1 MGKMIPLA
9 KQSKA
14 SKRKYHLARR
24 GSWNG
29 LSPVTRVAKSRK
41 VYDRNRQKQAL
52 RECGDESREGS
63 SMIEINGAY
72 ASAIVYTDEI
82 EASAAGQIQALCDQP
97 FAAGSK
103 IRIMP
108 DVHTGK
114 GCTIGTTMA
123 VGEYVVPN
131 LVGVD
136 IGCGMDVVRLK
147 EKRVNLPALD
157 AFISKNVPHG
167 RDVREKPHRNSGR
180 IDVTELECFGS
191 IDARRA
197 AESVGTLGGGNH
209 FIEVDRDEEGN
220 LYLVIHTGSR
230 NLGLQV
236 AEYYQKAYESVG
248 GRAQTEIPFE
258 LAYLTGEDR
267 DRYLH
272 DMAIMQRYAALNR
285 QTIRDCILDGLKL
298 HEADFFT
305 TVHNY
310 IDLEHGILRKGSVS
324 ARAGERLL
332 IPLNMRDGALI
343 CVGRGNDEWNQSA
356 PHGAGR
362 LFSRSQAESS
372 FTLSA
377 FKKSMEGIYTST
389 VNQDTLDE
397 WAYKDPQTII
407 SAIGDTVHIEK
418 QIRPIYNFKSSD
430 RFTSKKKK

>member
-1 MGKMIPLA
+1 MM
-9 KQSKA
+9 
-14 SKRKYHLARR
+14 
-24 GSWNG
+24 
-29 LSPVTRVAKSRK
+29 
-41 VYDRNRQKQAL
+41 
-52 RECGDESREGS
+52 
-63 SMIEINGAY
+63 EINGAF
-72 ASAIVYTDEI
+72 ANAIVYTDEI
-82 EASAAGQIQALCDQP
+82 ESSAIGQIQALCDQP

-114 GCTIGTTMA
+114 GCTIGTTMT

-136 IGCGMDVVRLK
+136 IGCGMDVVLLK
-147 EKRVNLPALD
+147 EKRINLPTLD
-157 AFISKNVPHG
+157 SFISRNIPHG
-167 RDVREKPHRNSGR
+167 RDVREKPHRNSER
-180 IDVTELECFGS
+180 IDLSGLECFGS
-191 IDARRA
+191 IDTRRA
-197 AESVGTLGGGNH
+197 LESIGTLGGGNH
-209 FIEVDRDEEGN
+209 FIEVDRDEEDN

-236 AEYYQKAYESVG
+236 AEYYQKLAYESVG
-248 GRAQTEIPFE
+248 GRSQTEIPFE
-258 LAYLTGEDR
+258 LAYLSGKDR
-267 DRYLH
+267 DMYLH

-285 QTIRDCILDGLKL
+285 QTIRDCILDAMKL
-298 HEADFFT
+298 HEEDFFT

-310 IDLEHGILRKGSVS
+310 IDLEHGILRKGAVS

-343 CVGRGNDEWNQSA
+343 CAGLGNDDWNQSA

-377 FKKSMEGIYTST
+377 FKQSMAGIYSST
-389 VNQDTLDE
+389 VSQDTLDE
-397 WAYKDPQTII
+397 CPMAYKDPQTII
-407 SAIGDTVHIEK
+407 SAIGDTVRIEK

-430 RFTSKKKK
+430 RFMSKKKK

>member
-1 MGKMIPLA
+1 M
-9 KQSKA
+9 
-14 SKRKYHLARR
+14 
-24 GSWNG
+24 
-29 LSPVTRVAKSRK
+29 
-41 VYDRNRQKQAL
+41 
-52 RECGDESREGS
+52 
-63 SMIEINGAY
+63 EINGVY
-72 ASAIVYTDEI
+72 ANAIIYTDEI
-82 EASAAGQIQALCDQP
+82 EASAIGQIQALCDQP

-114 GCTIGTTMA
+114 GCTIGTTMS

-136 IGCGMDVVRLK
+136 IGCGMDVVLLRERRL
-147 EKRVNLPALD
+147 NLPALD
-157 AFISKNVPHG
+157 SFISKNIPHG
-167 RDVREKPHRNSGR
+167 RDVREKPHRNSSR
-180 IDVTELECFGS
+180 IDLSELNCFGE
-191 IDARRA
+191 IDTRRA
-197 AESVGTLGGGNH
+197 MESIGTLGGGNH
-209 FIEVDRDEEGN
+209 FIKVDRDEEDK

-236 AEYYQKAYESVG
+236 AEYYQKLAYERVG
-248 GRAQTEIPFE
+248 GRSQTEIPFE
-258 LAYLTGEDR
+258 LAYLSGEDR

-298 HEADFFT
+298 HEAEFFT

-310 IDLEHGILRKGSVS
+310 IDLEHGILRKGAVS

-343 CVGRGNDEWNQSA
+343 CVGLGNDDWNQSA

-377 FKKSMEGIYTST
+377 FRQSMEGIYSST
-389 VNQDTLDE
+389 VSRDTLDE
-397 WAYKDPQTII
+397 CPMAYKDPQTII
-407 SAIGDTVHIEK
+407 SAIGDTVRIEK
-418 QIRPIYNFKSSD
+418 QLRPIYNFKSSD
-430 RFTSKKKK
+430 RFTGNKK

>member
-1 MGKMIPLA
+1 
-9 KQSKA
+9 
-14 SKRKYHLARR
+14 
-24 GSWNG
+24 
-29 LSPVTRVAKSRK
+29 
-41 VYDRNRQKQAL
+41 
-52 RECGDESREGS
+52 
-63 SMIEINGAY
+63 MIEINGVY
-72 ASAIVYTDEI
+72 ANAIIYTDEI

-114 GCTIGTTMA
+114 GCTIGTTMT
-123 VGEYVVPN
+123 VGDYVVPN

-136 IGCGMDVVRLK
+136 IGCGMDVVLLK

-157 AFISKNVPHG
+157 AFISKNIPHG
-167 RDVREKPHRNSGR
+167 RDVREKAHRNSGQ
-180 IDVTELECFGS
+180 INISELECFPY
-191 IDARRA
+191 IDTRRA
-197 AESVGTLGGGNH
+197 AESIGTLGGGNH
-209 FIEVDRDEEGN
+209 FIELDRDEEGN

-236 AEYYQKAYESVG
+236 AEYYQKLAYERVG
-248 GRAQTEIPFE
+248 GRSQTEIPFE

-272 DMAIMQRYAALNR
+272 DMEIMQRYAALNR
-285 QTIRDCILDGLKL
+285 QTIRDCIMDGLKL

-343 CVGRGNDEWNQSA
+343 CVGRGNDAWNQSA

-362 LFSRSQAESS
+362 LFSRTQAESS

-389 VNQDTLDE
+389 VSQDTLDE
-397 WAYKDPQTII
+397 CPMAYKDPQTII
-407 SAIGDTVHIEK
+407 AAIGDTVRIEK

>member
-1 MGKMIPLA
+1 MM
-9 KQSKA
+9 
-14 SKRKYHLARR
+14 
-24 GSWNG
+24 
-29 LSPVTRVAKSRK
+29 
-41 VYDRNRQKQAL
+41 
-52 RECGDESREGS
+52 
-63 SMIEINGAY
+63 EINGVY
-72 ASAIVYTDEI
+72 ANAIIYTDEI
-82 EASAAGQIQALCDQP
+82 EASAIGQIQALCDQP

-114 GCTIGTTMA
+114 GCTIGTTMS

-136 IGCGMDVVRLK
+136 IGCGMDVVLLRERRL
-147 EKRVNLPALD
+147 NLPALD
-157 AFISKNVPHG
+157 SFISKNIPHG
-167 RDVREKPHRNSGR
+167 RDVREKPHRNSSR
-180 IDVTELECFGS
+180 IDLSELNCFGE
-191 IDARRA
+191 IDTRRA
-197 AESVGTLGGGNH
+197 MESIGTLGGGNH
-209 FIEVDRDEEGN
+209 FIEVDRDEEDK

-236 AEYYQKAYESVG
+236 AEYYQKLAYERVG
-248 GRAQTEIPFE
+248 GRSQTEIPFE
-258 LAYLTGEDR
+258 LAYLSGEDR

-298 HEADFFT
+298 HEAEFFT

-310 IDLEHGILRKGSVS
+310 IDLEHGILRKGAVS

-343 CVGRGNDEWNQSA
+343 CVGLGNDDWNQSA

-377 FKKSMEGIYTST
+377 FRQSMEGIYSST
-389 VNQDTLDE
+389 VSRDTLDE
-397 WAYKDPQTII
+397 CPMAYKDPQTII
-407 SAIGDTVHIEK
+407 SAIGDTVRIEK
-418 QIRPIYNFKSSD
+418 QLRPIYNFKSSD
-430 RFTSKKKK
+430 RFTGNKK

>member
-1 MGKMIPLA
+1 
-9 KQSKA
+9 
-14 SKRKYHLARR
+14 
-24 GSWNG
+24 
-29 LSPVTRVAKSRK
+29 
-41 VYDRNRQKQAL
+41 
-52 RECGDESREGS
+52 
-63 SMIEINGAY
+63 MIEINGVY
-72 ASAIVYTDEI
+72 ANAIVYTDEI

-114 GCTIGTTMA
+114 GCTIGTTMT

-136 IGCGMDVVRLK
+136 IGCGMDVVLLK

-157 AFISKNVPHG
+157 AFISKNIPHG
-167 RDVREKPHRNSGR
+167 RDVREKAHRNSGQ
-180 IDVTELECFGS
+180 IDISELECFQY
-191 IDARRA
+191 IDTRRA
-197 AESVGTLGGGNH
+197 AESIGTLGGGNH
-209 FIEVDRDEEGN
+209 FIEVDRDEEDN

-236 AEYYQKAYESVG
+236 AEYYQKLAYESVG
-248 GRAQTEIPFE
+248 GRGQTEIPFE
-258 LAYLTGEDR
+258 LAYLTGADR

-285 QTIRDCILDGLKL
+285 RTIRDCILDGLKL
-298 HEADFFT
+298 HEAEFFT

-324 ARAGERLL
+324 ARDGERLL

-343 CVGRGNDEWNQSA
+343 CVGLGNDDWNQSA

-389 VNQDTLDE
+389 VSKDTLDE
-397 WAYKDPQTII
+397 CPMAYKDPQTII
-407 SAIGDTVHIEK
+407 SAIGDTVRSEK
-418 QIRPIYNFKSSD
+418 QIRPIYNFKSRD
-430 RFTSKKKK
+430 RFMSKKKK

>member
-1 MGKMIPLA
+1 MT
-9 KQSKA
+9 
-14 SKRKYHLARR
+14 
-24 GSWNG
+24 
-29 LSPVTRVAKSRK
+29 V
-41 VYDRNRQKQAL
+41 
-52 RECGDESREGS
+52 GD
-63 SMIEINGAY
+63 
-72 ASAIVYTDEI
+72 
-82 EASAAGQIQALCDQP
+82 
-97 FAAGSK
+97 
-103 IRIMP
+103 
-108 DVHTGK
+108 
-114 GCTIGTTMA
+114 
-123 VGEYVVPN
+123 YVVPN

-136 IGCGMDVVRLK
+136 IGCGMDVVLLK

-157 AFISKNVPHG
+157 AFISKNIPHG
-167 RDVREKPHRNSGR
+167 RDVREKAHRNSGQ
-180 IDVTELECFGS
+180 INISELECFPY
-191 IDARRA
+191 IDTRRA
-197 AESVGTLGGGNH
+197 AESIGTLGGGNH
-209 FIEVDRDEEGN
+209 FIELDRDEEGN

-236 AEYYQKAYESVG
+236 AEYYQKLAYERVG
-248 GRAQTEIPFE
+248 GRSQTEIPFE

-272 DMAIMQRYAALNR
+272 DMEIMQRYAALNR
-285 QTIRDCILDGLKL
+285 QTIRDCIMDGLKL

-343 CVGRGNDEWNQSA
+343 CVGRGNDAWNQSA

-362 LFSRSQAESS
+362 LFSRTQAESS

-389 VNQDTLDE
+389 VSQDTLDE
-397 WAYKDPQTII
+397 CPMAYKDPRTII
-407 SAIGDTVHIEK
+407 AAIGDTVQIEK

>member
-1 MGKMIPLA
+1 
-9 KQSKA
+9 
-14 SKRKYHLARR
+14 
-24 GSWNG
+24 
-29 LSPVTRVAKSRK
+29 
-41 VYDRNRQKQAL
+41 
-52 RECGDESREGS
+52 
-63 SMIEINGAY
+63 MIEIIGAY
-72 ASAIVYTDEI
+72 ANAIVYTDEI
-82 EASAAGQIQALCDQP
+82 EDSAAGQIKALCDQP
-97 FAAGSK
+97 LAAGSK

-114 GCTIGTTMA
+114 GCTIGTTMT

-147 EKRVNLPALD
+147 EKRINLPALD
-157 AFISKNVPHG
+157 AFISKNIPHG
-167 RDVREKPHRNSGR
+167 RDVREKAQRNSER
-180 IDVTELECFGS
+180 IDVSELECFAE
-191 IDARRA
+191 IDTRRA
-197 AESVGTLGGGNH
+197 AESIGTLGGGNH
-209 FIEVDRDEEGN
+209 FIEVDRDEEDN
-220 LYLVIHTGSR
+220 LYLVINTGSR

-236 AEYYQKAYESVG
+236 AEYYQKLAYESVG
-248 GRAQTEIPFE
+248 GRSQAEIPFE

-272 DMAIMQRYAALNR
+272 DMALMQRYAALNR

-298 HEADFFT
+298 HEAEFFT

-343 CVGRGNDEWNQSA
+343 CVGLGNDDWNQSA

-389 VNQDTLDE
+389 VSQDTLDE
-397 WAYKDPQTII
+397 CPMAYKDPQTII
-407 SAIGDTVHIEK
+407 VAIGDTVRIEK

>member
-1 MGKMIPLA
+1 
-9 KQSKA
+9 
-14 SKRKYHLARR
+14 
-24 GSWNG
+24 
-29 LSPVTRVAKSRK
+29 
-41 VYDRNRQKQAL
+41 
-52 RECGDESREGS
+52 
-63 SMIEINGAY
+63 MIEINGVY
-72 ASAIVYTDEI
+72 ANAIVYTDEI

-114 GCTIGTTMA
+114 GCTIGTTMT

-136 IGCGMDVVRLK
+136 IGCGMDVVLLK

-157 AFISKNVPHG
+157 AFISKNIPHG
-167 RDVREKPHRNSGR
+167 RDVREKAHRNSGQ
-180 IDVTELECFGS
+180 IDISELECFQY
-191 IDARRA
+191 IDTRRA
-197 AESVGTLGGGNH
+197 AESIGTLGGGNH
-209 FIEVDRDEEGN
+209 FIEVDRDEEDN

-236 AEYYQKAYESVG
+236 AEYYQKLAYESVG
-248 GRAQTEIPFE
+248 GRGQTEIPFE
-258 LAYLTGEDR
+258 LAYLTGADR

-285 QTIRDCILDGLKL
+285 RTIRDCILDGLKL
-298 HEADFFT
+298 HEAEFFT

-324 ARAGERLL
+324 ARDGERLL

-343 CVGRGNDEWNQSA
+343 CVGLGNDDWNQSA

-389 VNQDTLDE
+389 VSQDTLDE
-397 WAYKDPQTII
+397 CPMAYKDPRTII
-407 SAIGDTVHIEK
+407 AAIGDTVRIEK

-430 RFTSKKKK
+430 RFTSKKKT

>member
-1 MGKMIPLA
+1 
-9 KQSKA
+9 
-14 SKRKYHLARR
+14 
-24 GSWNG
+24 
-29 LSPVTRVAKSRK
+29 
-41 VYDRNRQKQAL
+41 
-52 RECGDESREGS
+52 
-63 SMIEINGAY
+63 MIEINGVY
-72 ASAIVYTDEI
+72 ANAIIYTDEI
-82 EASAAGQIQALCDQP
+82 EASAAGQIRALCDQP

-114 GCTIGTTMA
+114 GCTIGTTMT

-147 EKRVNLPALD
+147 EKRINLPALD

-180 IDVTELECFGS
+180 IDLSELECFGK
-191 IDARRA
+191 IDARRGL
-197 AESVGTLGGGNH
+197 ESVGTLGGGNH
-209 FIEVDRDEEGN
+209 FIEVDRDEEDN

-236 AEYYQKAYESVG
+236 AEYYQKLAYESVG
-248 GRAQTEIPFE
+248 GRGQTEIPFE

-267 DRYLH
+267 DKYLH
-272 DMAIMQRYAALNR
+272 DMEIMQRYAALNR

-298 HEADFFT
+298 HEAEFFT

-310 IDLEHGILRKGSVS
+310 IDLAHGILRKGSVS

-343 CVGRGNDEWNQSA
+343 CVGLGNDDWNQSA

-389 VNQDTLDE
+389 VSQDTLDE
-397 WAYKDPQTII
+397 CPMAYKDPRTII
-407 SAIGDTVHIEK
+407 AAIGDTVRIEK

-430 RFTSKKKK
+430 RFTSKKKR

>member
-1 MGKMIPLA
+1 
-9 KQSKA
+9 
-14 SKRKYHLARR
+14 
-24 GSWNG
+24 
-29 LSPVTRVAKSRK
+29 
-41 VYDRNRQKQAL
+41 
-52 RECGDESREGS
+52 
-63 SMIEINGAY
+63 MIEINGVY
-72 ASAIVYTDEI
+72 ANAIIYTDEI

-114 GCTIGTTMA
+114 GCTIGTTMT

-136 IGCGMDVVRLK
+136 IGCGMDVVQLR
-147 EKRVNLPALD
+147 EKRINLPALD
-157 AFISKNVPHG
+157 SFISKNIPHG

-180 IDVTELECFGS
+180 IDATELECFGK
-191 IDARRA
+191 IDTRRA
-197 AESVGTLGGGNH
+197 AESIGTLGGGNH
-209 FIEVDRDEEGN
+209 FIEVDRDEEDN

-236 AEYYQKAYESVG
+236 AEYYQKLAYESVG

-258 LAYLTGEDR
+258 LAYLTGEAR
-267 DRYLH
+267 DNYLH
-272 DMAIMQRYAALNR
+272 DMEIMQRYAALNR

-298 HEADFFT
+298 HEAEFFT

-332 IPLNMRDGALI
+332 IPLNMRDVAMI
-343 CVGRGNDEWNQSA
+343 CVGLGNDDWNQSA

-389 VNQDTLDE
+389 VSQDTLDE
-397 WAYKDPQTII
+397 CPMAYKDPQTII
-407 SAIGDTVHIEK
+407 SAIGDTVRIEK